1 MNKKWRIYPR
11 GGAFWIAFTLLMII
25 FVLFISVIII
35 VGYTKEQ
42 LILEI
47 VLTIILFAIILG
59 FIFWFLT
66 SNISINESNNLNMPF
81 YCRNLMPF
89 AGEKKKKIVLKQNL
103 VDVHLMHTFV
113 YVYLGY
119 EEENGKVTL
128 INVTM
133 FSKKQRKILLSK
145 FEEYKKP

>member
-11 GGAFWIAFTLLMII
+11 GVAFWIAFSIIGLIIALLITAI
-25 FVLFISVIII
+25 LTSNWNKDVVLNTIGVIIAFII
-35 VGYTKEQ
+35 V
-42 LILEI
+42 I
-47 VLTIILFAIILG
+47 TIIIA
-59 FIFWFLT
+59 FLT
-66 SNISINESNNLNMPF
+66 SNISIDESNNLDMPF

-103 VDVHLMHTFV
+103 VDVHLMHTNV

-133 FSKKQRKILLSK
+133 FSKKQREVLVSK
-145 FEEYKKP
+145 FEEYKKT